1 MQGVEAAR
9 RRIRWSDSGRDRA
22 NAEIAAGVSGWISPV
37 WSAQATHDDYQS
49 APKSPK
55 ANWSCPLKYPLRPL
69 ILGGDRSAVTSLT
82 AFFGSHLKQTQQI
95 HTIFYV
101 FSQQQFSRS
110 FGSSFLRF
118 HQSHH
123 RSPLPQIEAQPP
135 PPRHRDPELDIAM
148 AEFKLSAQLLGH
160 EADVRAVSFPSPDFA
175 LSASRDCTVRIW
187 RRTQTTPPAFEG
199 SLNGLVVSGGKDTII
214 EVKSPS
220 LSAADNAERLLIGH
234 AHNVCTLDVSPK
246 GTYLVSGGW
255 DGQAR
260 VWNLSKWETELMLS
274 GHEGMAVWSV
284 VAFDE
289 TTVVTGCA
297 DKSIRVFDLKQARG
311 GDVMPAATIYTPD
324 VVRALCKVPK
334 GHPSGADIASASND
348 GTLRLWKLNGQQV
361 GELHGHESFVYSL
374 ASLPS
379 GELVSSGEDRT
390 VRVWKGTEC
399 IQTITHP
406 AISVWTVSV
415 NAETGDIIS
424 GASDGVARIF
434 TRRSEA
440 IADDAT
446 LKEFQASVQAS
457 AIPQQQLGGIN
468 KEKLP
473 GPEFLTSKAGTKE
486 GQVQMIK
493 ESNGNITA
501 HTWSM
506 AQQQWINVGTVVDAV
521 GSTGKKVEYNGQSYD
536 FVFDVDIEDGKPPLK
551 LPYNLSEN
559 PYERATKFLND
570 NELPLS
576 YLDNVAN
583 FITENTKG
591 ATLGKSAPS
600 TGPDPYGTES
610 RYRPGDEAQAQTA
623 KVLPQKEYLNI
634 SAAKYE
640 AILNKISNVNKTMVS
655 SGRKDVALNPGEEST
670 LLASKAVLDASKAI
684 STPTLNVILKIVTE
698 WPYSDRL
705 AGLDLLRC
713 VARYPIAAQFKGPL
727 NESLL
732 DIAVASSIPDDFP
745 PNENAAMMGARTI
758 ANLFGSADGRSLA
771 SSQAD
776 KAISFL
782 ERVTGIKGGEP
793 IGKFNR
799 NVLVALTTV
808 AVNYS
813 VLVNKEKLLVPEQ
826 RRRLVTVLGA
836 ILNDQTDSEVLYRA
850 LVALGTI
857 LSTSKDE
864 AKSLGVAA
872 WIEGAANKSSEERI
886 KGVANECLKVI
897 PR

>member
-1 MQGVEAAR
+1 
-9 RRIRWSDSGRDRA
+9 
-22 NAEIAAGVSGWISPV
+22 
-37 WSAQATHDDYQS
+37 
-49 APKSPK
+49 
-55 ANWSCPLKYPLRPL
+55 
-69 ILGGDRSAVTSLT
+69 
-82 AFFGSHLKQTQQI
+82 
-95 HTIFYV
+95 
-101 FSQQQFSRS
+101 
-110 FGSSFLRF
+110 
-118 HQSHH
+118 
-123 RSPLPQIEAQPP
+123 
-135 PPRHRDPELDIAM
+135 M

-160 EADVRAVSFPSPDFA
+160 EADVRAVSFPSPDLA

-199 SLNGLVVSGGKDTII
+199 SLVSRGSEYVNTVAFFPPNQEHPNGLVVSGGKDTII

-260 VWNLSKWETELMLS
+260 VWNLSKWETEHMLS

-297 DKSIRVFDLKQARG
+297 DKSIRVFDLKQSTG
-311 GDVMPAATIYTPD
+311 GDVVPAATIYTPD

-390 VRVWKGTEC
+390 VRVWKGIEC
-399 IQTITHP
+399 VQTITHP
-406 AISVWTVSV
+406 AISVWTVAV
-415 NAETGDIIS
+415 NPETGDIIS

-434 TRRSEA
+434 TRRPEA
-440 IADDAT
+440 VADEAT
-446 LKEFQASVQAS
+446 LKEFQDSVKAS

-536 FVFDVDIEDGKPPLK
+536 YVFDVDIEDGKPALK

-591 ATLGKSAPS
+591 ATLGKSERS

-610 RYRPGDEAQAQTA
+610 RYRPGEESQSQTP

-655 SGRKDVALNPGEEST
+655 SGRKDVALNPGEEAT
-670 LLASKAVLDASKAI
+670 LQSSKAALDSSKAI
-684 STPTLNVILKIVTE
+684 TTPTLNVILKIVTE

-713 VARYPIAAQFKGPL
+713 VARYPIAAQFKGPQ
-727 NESLL
+727 NETLL
-732 DIAVASSIPDDFP
+732 DIAIASSIPDDFP

-793 IGKFNR
+793 IGKLNR
-799 NVLVALTTV
+799 NVLVSLTTV

-813 VLVNKEKLLVPEQ
+813 VLVNKEKLLIPEQ

-836 ILNDQTDSEVLYRA
+836 ILKDQTDSEVLYRA

-872 WIEGAANKSSEERI
+872 WVEGAASKSSEERI

>member
-1 MQGVEAAR
+1 
-9 RRIRWSDSGRDRA
+9 
-22 NAEIAAGVSGWISPV
+22 
-37 WSAQATHDDYQS
+37 
-49 APKSPK
+49 
-55 ANWSCPLKYPLRPL
+55 
-69 ILGGDRSAVTSLT
+69 
-82 AFFGSHLKQTQQI
+82 
-95 HTIFYV
+95 
-101 FSQQQFSRS
+101 
-110 FGSSFLRF
+110 
-118 HQSHH
+118 
-123 RSPLPQIEAQPP
+123 
-135 PPRHRDPELDIAM
+135 M

-199 SLNGLVVSGGKDTII
+199 ALVSRGSEYVNSIAFFPPNPDHQNGLVVSGGKDTII
-214 EVKSPS
+214 EVKSPT
-220 LSAADNAERLLIGH
+220 SAATDNAERLLIGH

-260 VWNLSKWETELMLS
+260 VWNLSKWETEVTLG

-284 VAFDE
+284 VAIDE

-297 DKSIRVFDLKQARG
+297 DKSIRVFDLRHATG
-311 GDVMPAATIYTPD
+311 GEVMPTATIYTPD

-361 GELHGHESFVYSL
+361 SELHGHESFVYSL

-390 VRVWKGTEC
+390 VRIWKGSEC
-399 IQTITHP
+399 VQTITHP
-406 AISVWTVSV
+406 AISVWTVAV
-415 NAETGDIIS
+415 NAETGDIIT
-424 GASDGVARIF
+424 GASDGIARIF

-446 LKEFQASVQAS
+446 LKEFHDSVKAS

-493 ESNGNITA
+493 QSNGNVTA

-536 FVFDVDIEDGKPPLK
+536 YVFDVDIEDGKPALK

-570 NELPLS
+570 NELPLT
-576 YLDNVAN
+576 YLDSVAN

-591 ATLGKSAPS
+591 ATLGQPEPS

-610 RYRPGDEAQAQTA
+610 RYRPGEASQAA
-623 KVLPQKEYLNI
+623 KVLPQKEYLSI

-640 AILNKISNVNKTMVS
+640 AILNKISNVNKTMIS
-655 SGRKDVALNPGEEST
+655 SGRKDVALNPGEDGT
-670 LLASKAVLDASKAI
+670 LQSSKAALETSKAI
-684 STPTLNVILKIVTE
+684 SLPTLNVILKIVTE
-698 WPYSDRL
+698 WPYADRL

-713 VARYPIAAQFKGPL
+713 VAKYPIAAQFKGPL

-732 DIAVASSIPDDFP
+732 DIAIASSIPDDFP

-776 KAISFL
+776 KSISFL
-782 ERVTGIKGGEP
+782 ERITGIKGGEP
-793 IGKFNR
+793 IGKLNR
-799 NVLVALTTV
+799 NVLVAVTTV

-813 VLVNKEKLLVPEQ
+813 VLVNKEKLLSPEQ
-826 RRRLVTVLGA
+826 RRRLTAVLGT

-864 AKSLGVAA
+864 AKSLGVVSLV
-872 WIEGAANKSSEERI
+872 EGVASKSSEDRV
-886 KGVANECLKVI
+886 KGVAKECLKLI

>member
-1 MQGVEAAR
+1 
-9 RRIRWSDSGRDRA
+9 
-22 NAEIAAGVSGWISPV
+22 
-37 WSAQATHDDYQS
+37 
-49 APKSPK
+49 
-55 ANWSCPLKYPLRPL
+55 
-69 ILGGDRSAVTSLT
+69 
-82 AFFGSHLKQTQQI
+82 
-95 HTIFYV
+95 
-101 FSQQQFSRS
+101 
-110 FGSSFLRF
+110 
-118 HQSHH
+118 
-123 RSPLPQIEAQPP
+123 
-135 PPRHRDPELDIAM
+135 M

-187 RRTQTTPPAFEG
+187 RRTQTKPPAFEG
-199 SLNGLVVSGGKDTII
+199 TLVSRGSEYVNTVAFFPPNQEHPNGLVVSGGKDTII
-214 EVKSPS
+214 EVKSPNS
-220 LSAADNAERLLIGH
+220 VAADNAERLLIGH

-260 VWNLSKWETELMLS
+260 VWNLSKWETELMLG

-284 VAFDE
+284 VAIDE

-297 DKSIRVFDLKQARG
+297 DKSIRVFDLTRG
-311 GDVMPAATIYTPD
+311 SGGEVMPAATIYTPD
-324 VVRALCKVPK
+324 VVRALCRVPK

-361 GELHGHESFVYSL
+361 SELHGHESFVYSL

-390 VRVWKGTEC
+390 VRVWKGSEC

-406 AISVWTVSV
+406 AISVWTVAA
-415 NAETGDIIS
+415 NAETGDIIT

-434 TRRSEA
+434 TRRPEA
-440 IADDAT
+440 VADDAT
-446 LKEFQASVQAS
+446 LKEFQDSVKAS

-473 GPEFLTSKAGTKE
+473 GPEFLAAKAGTKE

-493 ESNGNITA
+493 EGNGNVTA

-521 GSTGKKVEYNGQSYD
+521 GSTGKKVDYNGQSYD
-536 FVFDVDIEDGKPPLK
+536 YVFDVDIEDGKPALK

-576 YLDNVAN
+576 YLDSVAN

-600 TGPDPYGTES
+600 SGPDPYGTES
-610 RYRPGDEAQAQTA
+610 RYRPGEESQSQTA
-623 KVLPQKEYLNI
+623 KVLLPQKEYLTI
-634 SAAKYE
+634 SAAKYK
-640 AILNKISNVNKTMVS
+640 AILNKLSNVNKTMIS

-670 LLASKAVLDASKAI
+670 LQLAKAALESSKAI
-684 STPTLNVILKIVTE
+684 SAPTLNVILKIVTE

-713 VARYPIAAQFKGPL
+713 VARYAIAAQFKGPL

-732 DIAVASSIPDDFP
+732 DIAIASSIPDDFP
-745 PNENAAMMGARTI
+745 PNENAAMMGARTV

-776 KAISFL
+776 KAISFV
-782 ERVTGIKGGEP
+782 ERITGIKGGEP

-799 NVLVALTTV
+799 NVLVAVTTV
-808 AVNYS
+808 VVNYS
-813 VLVNKEKLLVPEQ
+813 VLVNKEKLLSPEQ
-826 RRRLVTVLGA
+826 RRRLVAVLGV
-836 ILNDQTDSEVLYRA
+836 ILKDQTDSEVLYRA

-864 AKSLGVAA
+864 AKSLGVAT
-872 WIEGAANKSSEERI
+872 WIQDAANKSSEERI
-886 KGVANECLKVI
+886 KGVASECLNLI

>member
-1 MQGVEAAR
+1 
-9 RRIRWSDSGRDRA
+9 
-22 NAEIAAGVSGWISPV
+22 
-37 WSAQATHDDYQS
+37 
-49 APKSPK
+49 
-55 ANWSCPLKYPLRPL
+55 
-69 ILGGDRSAVTSLT
+69 
-82 AFFGSHLKQTQQI
+82 
-95 HTIFYV
+95 
-101 FSQQQFSRS
+101 
-110 FGSSFLRF
+110 
-118 HQSHH
+118 
-123 RSPLPQIEAQPP
+123 
-135 PPRHRDPELDIAM
+135 M

-199 SLNGLVVSGGKDTII
+199 ALVSRGSEYVNTVAFFPPSQEHQNGLVVSGGKDTII

-260 VWNLSKWETELMLS
+260 VWNLSKWETEVMLG

-297 DKSIRVFDLKQARG
+297 DKSIRVFDLKQSRG
-311 GDVMPAATIYTPD
+311 GEAMPAATIYTPD
-324 VVRALCKVPK
+324 VVRALCRVPK

-374 ASLPS
+374 AALPS

-406 AISVWTVSV
+406 AISVWTVAVS
-415 NAETGDIIS
+415 AETGDIIS

-434 TRRSEA
+434 TRRQEA
-440 IADDAT
+440 VADDAT
-446 LKEFQASVQAS
+446 LKEFQDSVKAS

-536 FVFDVDIEDGKPPLK
+536 FVFDVDIEDGKPALK

-610 RYRPGDEAQAQTA
+610 RYRPGEESESQPA

-655 SGRKDVALNPGEEST
+655 SGRKDVALNPGEESN
-670 LLASKAVLDASKAI
+670 LQSAKAALDSSKAI
-684 STPTLNVILKIVTE
+684 SAPTLNVILKIVTE

-713 VARYPIAAQFKGPL
+713 VARYPIAAQFKGPQ

-732 DIAVASSIPDDFP
+732 DVAITSSIPDDFP

-758 ANLFGSADGRSLA
+758 VNLFGSADGRSLA

-813 VLVNKEKLLVPEQ
+813 VLVNKEKLLNPEQ
-826 RRRLVTVLGA
+826 RRRLVAVLGA
-836 ILNDQTDSEVLYRA
+836 ILKDQTDSEVLYRA

-872 WIEGAANKSSEERI
+872 WIEGAAGKNSEERI

>member
-1 MQGVEAAR
+1 
-9 RRIRWSDSGRDRA
+9 
-22 NAEIAAGVSGWISPV
+22 
-37 WSAQATHDDYQS
+37 
-49 APKSPK
+49 
-55 ANWSCPLKYPLRPL
+55 
-69 ILGGDRSAVTSLT
+69 
-82 AFFGSHLKQTQQI
+82 
-95 HTIFYV
+95 
-101 FSQQQFSRS
+101 
-110 FGSSFLRF
+110 
-118 HQSHH
+118 
-123 RSPLPQIEAQPP
+123 
-135 PPRHRDPELDIAM
+135 M

-187 RRTQTTPPAFEG
+187 RRTSTNPPAFDGTLVSRG
-199 SLNGLVVSGGKDTII
+199 SEYVNSLTFFPPNQDHQDGLVVSGGKDTII

-260 VWNLSKWETELMLS
+260 VWNLSKWETELMLG

-297 DKSIRVFDLKQARG
+297 DKSIRVFDLRQSTG
-311 GDVMPAATIYTPD
+311 GEAMPVATIYTPD

-348 GTLRLWKLNGQQV
+348 GTLRLWKLNGQQA
-361 GELHGHESFVYSL
+361 GELHGHENFVYSL

-379 GELVSSGEDRT
+379 GELVSTGEDRT
-390 VRVWKGTEC
+390 VRIWKGSEC

-406 AISVWTVSV
+406 AISVWTVAV
-415 NAETGDIIS
+415 NQETGDIIT

-446 LKEFQASVQAS
+446 LKEFHDSVKAS

-473 GPEFLTSKAGTKE
+473 GPEFLTSKSGTKD

-493 ESNGNITA
+493 ESNGNVTA

-536 FVFDVDIEDGKPPLK
+536 YVFDVDIEDGKPALK

-559 PYERATKFLND
+559 PYERATKFLGD
-570 NELPLS
+570 NELPLT
-576 YLDNVAN
+576 YLDSVAN

-591 ATLGKSAPS
+591 ATLGQPEPS

-610 RYRPGDEAQAQTA
+610 RYRPGESQAA

-640 AILNKISNVNKTMVS
+640 AILNKITNVNKTMVS
-655 SGRKDVALNPGEEST
+655 SGRKDVALNPGEETVLQS
-670 LLASKAVLDASKAI
+670 SKAALDLSKAI
-684 STPTLNVILKIVTE
+684 SPAMLNVILKVVIE
-698 WPYSDRL
+698 WAYSDRL

-713 VARYPIAAQFKGPL
+713 VARYPIAAQYQGPQ
-727 NESLL
+727 NESLI
-732 DIAVASSIPDDFP
+732 DVAIASSVPTDFP

-758 ANLFGSADGRSLA
+758 VNLFGSADGRSLA

-782 ERVTGIKGGEP
+782 ERLIGIKGGEP

-799 NVLVALTTV
+799 NVLVAVTTV

-826 RRRLVTVLGA
+826 RRRLAAVLGA
-836 ILNDQTDSEVLYRA
+836 ILKDQTDSEVLYRA

-864 AKSLGVAA
+864 AKSLGLGVRA
-872 WIEGAANKSSEERI
+872 WIEGAASKSSEDRV
-886 KGVANECLKVI
+886 KGVANECLKLI